1 MSKKKTVRFVSYRER
16 EDEIERLNR
25 LLRASHKRLRQE
37 RAKWDEKC
45 PKGHLI
51 RYDECDL
58 VDCYVTPLPSTD
70 TAGFAVLPKSVA
82 PGIYHEWIESASKP
96 PWFVRRN
103 NLNQKSVPRLP
114 MRIFISYL
122 TSMFGKKG

>member
-1 MSKKKTVRFVSYRER
+1 MSKKKTVRFMSYRER

-37 RAKWDEKC
+37 RAKWDKKC

-58 VDCYVTPLPSTD
+58 VDCYVTMLTYPGAAEFTVCPESKTPW
-70 TAGFAVLPKSVA
+70 TYHNWFMPAPKV
-82 PGIYHEWIESASKP
+82 G
-96 PWFVRRN
+96 
-103 NLNQKSVPRLP
+103 LG
-114 MRIFISYL
+114 
-122 TSMFGKKG
+122 TSFKAMFGKKG